1 MYVMGSRAVVGDNL
15 FQDNTGERGG
25 GIYLSNADATIAG
38 NVIRENQGSFGGANW
53 DQYRIRRRHFG
64 QPDPE

>member
-1 MYVMGSRAVVGDNL
+1 MYVMGSKAVVGDNL

-25 GIYLSNADATIAG
+25 GIYLSHQMQHRRK
-38 NVIRENQGSFGGANW
+38 VIRENQGRFGFGFF
-53 DQYRIRRRHFG
+53 QFRIRRRHFG